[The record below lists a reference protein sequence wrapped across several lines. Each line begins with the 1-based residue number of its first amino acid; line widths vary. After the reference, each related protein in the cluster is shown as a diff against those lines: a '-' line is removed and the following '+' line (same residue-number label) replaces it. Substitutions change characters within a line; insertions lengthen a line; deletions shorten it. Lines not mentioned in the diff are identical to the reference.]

1 MTPTPWAEHD
11 HSLVIERKEPDM
23 STATKMRAMK
33 PHTLAAT
40 LSASAVAL
48 LLAAAPLQAQSRWS
62 LEFRGNAAMPT
73 TELAGDELS
82 TGVGFEGNVGF
93 HLYQHMSLYAGWD
106 WTHFNAEQSFA
117 GPDMD
122 FEETGYVFG
131 LRWEHPF
138 TGEVGNGL
146 ASWIRAGATVK
157 HIEVEDD
164 EGEIIGD
171 SGHGLGWEVGAGLS
185 VPLGSS
191 WRLTPG
197 LRYKSL
203 SRDLEVGSANAD
215 WDVSD
220 VTFELG
226 ARWHF

>member
-1 MTPTPWAEHD
+1 MRE
-11 HSLVIERKEPDM
+11 KPDM
-23 STATKMRAMK
+23 STVMK
-33 PHTLAAT
+33 TRTAETQMKTQPMTTL
-40 LSASAVAL
+40 LSAAAVAL

-62 LEFRGNAAMPT
+62 LEFRGNAAVPT
-73 TELAGDELS
+73 TELAGDDLG
-82 TGVGFEGNVGF
+82 TGVGFEGNVGYN
-93 HLYQHMSLYAGWD
+93 LYQHMSLYAGWD

-138 TGEVGNGL
+138 QGEMGSGL
-146 ASWIRAGATVK
+146 AGWLRAGASVK
-157 HIEVEDD
+157 HVEVEDD
-164 EGEIIGD
+164 EGEIITD

-185 VPLGSS
+185 IPLGAS

-197 LRYKSL
+197 LRYKAL
-203 SRDLEVGSANAD
+203 SRELEVESTTTD

-220 VTFELG
+220 VTLELG

>member
-1 MTPTPWAEHD
+1 
-11 HSLVIERKEPDM
+11 M
-23 STATKMRAMK
+23 STATKIR
-33 PHTLAAT
+33 T
-40 LSASAVAL
+40 LSTRTLSTL
-48 LLAAAPLQAQSRWS
+48 LGAAALSLLMTAGPLQAQSRWS
-62 LEFRGNAAMPT
+62 LEVRGNAAVPT
-73 TELAGDELS
+73 NELAGEDLG
-82 TGVGFEGNVGF
+82 TGVGFEGNVGY
-93 HLYQHMSLYAGWD
+93 HLYEHMSVYAGWD
-106 WTHFNAEQSFA
+106 WTHFNADQSFA

-138 TGEVGNGL
+138 RGEVGNGL
-146 ASWIRAGATVK
+146 AGWIRAGASVK

-164 EGEIIGD
+164 EGEIVAD

-185 VPLGSS
+185 LPLGGS

-197 LRYKSL
+197 LRYRAL
-203 SRDLEVGSANAD
+203 SRELEAETATVD
-215 WDVSD
+215 WDIQD